1 MNVSEEGSLHTRGEE
16 QRSASKAPTREQQVK
31 EEAAAERGNPTCKE
45 RWYLEIQRGSF
56 EWEPPKQ
63 ETLLYNT
70 AYPHILLWD
79 GRRETLISDE

>member
-31 EEAAAERGNPTCKE
+31 EEAAAERGNPTRKE

-56 EWEPPKQ
+56 
-63 ETLLYNT
+63 
-70 AYPHILLWD
+70 D
-79 GRRETLISDE
+79 